1 MKIVHKNIT
10 PEIPKTTEVQD
21 EEKTLYDVLNKIPQ
35 PRKHFVLNE
44 KQKVLRYW
52 FGAQFLKTRE
62 FTELDLPHLQR
73 AAFWLDARNM
83 AIAKINEKGYDGG
96 LVQTFTSNATNVSG
110 HVTIVE
116 KADKHLDDVSA
127 HFGLSF
133 KDRKKL
139 AMEKSDPAQ
148 LDMFTQFLN
157 AAQ

>member
-1 MKIVHKNIT
+1 MKVVHNNLT
-10 PEIPKTTEVQD
+10 EGNQKTTEVS
-21 EEKTLYDVLNKIPQ
+21 EAEKTLYDVLDKIPQ
-35 PRKHFVLNE
+35 PRKYFVLND
-44 KQKVLRYW
+44 KQKVLWYW

-83 AIAKINEKGYDGG
+83 AIEKINEKGYDGG

-110 HVTIVE
+110 HVSIVE

-139 AMEKSDPAQ
+139 AMEKTDPGQ
-148 LDMFTQFLN
+148 LDLFTQFLQS
-157 AAQ
+157 AQ